1 MQKNICVHK
10 KEIYEYIVSNF
21 GYDLSKSC
29 DEIRPNYKM
38 DATCQGSVPQAIR
51 AFLEGNTFE
60 ECIRLAVSLGGDS
73 DTIACITG
81 SIAEAYYTIPFW
93 IKKRVIDML
102 KPKKLLYPSYIMFSK
117 SFINNV

>member
-1 MQKNICVHK
+1 MN
-10 KEIYEYIVSNF
+10 
-21 GYDLSKSC
+21 
-29 DEIRPNYKM
+29 
-38 DATCQGSVPQAIR
+38 ATCQGSVPQAIR

-93 IKKRVIDML
+93 IKKKVIDML
-102 KPKKLLYPSYIMFSK
+102 KPKELLYPSYIMFSK